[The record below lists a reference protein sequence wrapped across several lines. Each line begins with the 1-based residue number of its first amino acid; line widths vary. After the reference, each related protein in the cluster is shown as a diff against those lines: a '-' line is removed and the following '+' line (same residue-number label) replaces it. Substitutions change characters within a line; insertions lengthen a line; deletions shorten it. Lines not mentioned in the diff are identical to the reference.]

1 MTVPHSRS
9 LGLLAHIGRARLIR
23 TASCL
28 LGLLNVSECIWLED
42 PLASALSLRVPPA
55 RALVSALETRLLT

>member
-9 LGLLAHIGRARLIR
+9 LGLLAHIGREHLIR

-28 LGLLNVSECIWLED
+28 LGLLNVSERFKFEG
-42 PLASALSLRVPPA
+42 ASCERSWECP
-55 RALVSALETRLLT
+55 